1 MHIAI
6 VSTDGQTVNDHFGKA
21 ERFLI
26 YDSDGTPPV
35 FIEERTV
42 RPFSS
47 GEQNH
52 AFNRT
57 RFENILAALAGCREV
72 YCTRI
77 GDKPTEELGKAGIE
91 PVIYEGPINAIR

>member
-1 MHIAI
+1 MQIAI

-26 YDSDGTPPV
+26 YESDGAPPV
-35 FIEERTV
+35 FIEERQV

-47 GEQNH
+47 GDQNH

-57 RFENILAALAGCREV
+57 RFENVLAALAGCREV
-72 YCTRI
+72 YCNKI
-77 GDKPTEELGKAGIE
+77 GDKPTKELSKAGIE
-91 PVIYEGPINAIR
+91 PVIYDGPISAIR